1 MTNPETPKYSYEDR
15 EIAKLHR
22 SADAFRYSADMEH
35 LAKLRRDRPEQYDQ
49 VNPISRI
56 SLGHYEIA
64 KASAMQLGRN
74 VSAPT
79 DREV

>member
-1 MTNPETPKYSYEDR
+1 MVDPHSYTYEDKQTKR
-15 EIAKLHR
+15 LR
-22 SADAFRYSADMEH
+22 SHADAFRYSDAMER
-35 LAKLRRDRPEQYDQ
+35 LAELRRDRPEQYDQ
-49 VNPISRI
+49 LNPVSRI

-64 KASAMQLGRN
+64 KAAAVQLGRN